1 MINFKLNLIFPIL
14 VIFPCIACASNITIE
29 SDVCIEKYNG
39 TPFVKSTVERAI
51 DFFSRTEINKGIK
64 YELSKVDRSL
74 GYLLYVE
81 VNPEIGHAAYILETP
96 KYDDM
101 CEVKYRSE
109 YGDSLTELMICNA
122 SVIHSKLKK
131 VPVPLDKVSSSSGL
145 VILNYMDGRSVK
157 SACKQ
162 ESYAPISFLKNSAWK
177 DRLKEF

>member
-1 MINFKLNLIFPIL
+1 MINFNLTLLFHIL
-14 VIFPCIACASNITIE
+14 MFSPFIACASNITIE
-29 SDVCIEKYNG
+29 SEVCIEKYSG
-39 TPFVKSTVERAI
+39 TPFLKSTAERAI
-51 DFFSRTEINKGIK
+51 DFFSRTKINTDIK
-64 YELSKVDRSL
+64 SELSRHDRSL
-74 GYLLYVE
+74 GYLLYIE

-109 YGDSLTELMICNA
+109 FGDSLTELMTCSA
-122 SVIHSKLKK
+122 SVIHSKIKTI
-131 VPVPLDKVSSSSGL
+131 PVRPDRLSSSSGL